1 MKNRLVKAVIA
12 ACMLFTVQAGAL
24 TNIQAA
30 QSTTIAD
37 GSYSVPTSLMK
48 STDIGT
54 ASMAGG
60 SLASEGTLEIKDGN
74 WYLVA
79 EFKTLDFGGMGKM
92 FGNASDI
99 KYYEGADLTQT
110 PKDAEIV
117 SYRDDAKVS
126 QGNTILENQRAVQ
139 KVRIPV
145 ADNSKGVYI
154 SMFIDFMNMNQD
166 AYIAFD
172 LKAAV
177 QTALTDSIAKA
188 KEISSK
194 DYTEASYAA
203 LQTAISNAEAAIANG
218 ADETELAVQVD
229 LLNKAMVAL
238 EKPVAPEQTYNLA
251 DGTYTVPVTVLKEN
265 SDDTSM
271 ASSAVKGATIVS
283 KGGVL
288 TVTLDMG
295 AVSVYGQ
302 TAYVDKVEYEASTGV
317 YEEVTDVEKDSEG
330 KLSKITFILPK
341 NTKNT
346 KVKFYYGGSP
356 RGAAARLSLD
366 LEHASAVST
375 SKFAGDGTYNVN
387 IALWNASKD
396 ELSMAASALDT
407 KATII
412 VKDGKAVMYMSTK
425 KMTLGTIVA
434 YLQEMK
440 VGEEQASVVSKDAD
454 GNPTMFSFSLPSE
467 EELIDVQVNPHVA
480 IMGNSY
486 IPARLK
492 VDYASLIKVSEETT
506 APTPE
511 TSQPPVVEPGQDET
525 TPAPTPTPL
534 PTPETVT
541 PTPDTGTPA
550 SGTQGSA
557 NSTTS
562 TSTATGT
569 AVGTK
574 GNVQTS
580 DATNTGIMISTLIAS
595 MGALLVLNRKRL
607 CKQGK

>member
-1 MKNRLVKAVIA
+1 MKNRLVKAVLS
-12 ACMLFTVQAGAL
+12 ACMLFAVQAGAL

-30 QSTTIAD
+30 QSSSIAD
-37 GSYSVPTSLMK
+37 GSYKVPTSLMN
-48 STDIGT
+48 SSNIGT
-54 ASMAGG
+54 PSMAAD
-60 SLASEGTLEIKDGN
+60 SLANEGILEIKNGN

-79 EFKTLDFGGMGKM
+79 EFKTLNFGGTGTVY
-92 FGNASDI
+92 GNASDI
-99 KYYEGADLTQT
+99 KYYEGSDLTQT
-110 PKDAEIV
+110 PIDAEIV

-126 QGNTILENQRAVQ
+126 QGGIILENQRAVQ

-145 ADNSKGVYI
+145 ASNSQGVYI
-154 SMFIDFMNMNQD
+154 NMSIDFMAGMKPD

-203 LQTAISNAEAAIANG
+203 LQTAISNAEAALVNG
-218 ADETELAVQVD
+218 SDEAELAQQAD
-229 LLNKAMVAL
+229 LLNKAIAAL
-238 EKPVAPEQTYNLA
+238 EKTVVPEQIYNLA

-271 ASSAVKGATIVS
+271 ASSAVKGATILS
-283 KGGVL
+283 KGGIL
-288 TVTLDMG
+288 TVSLDMG

-302 TAYVDKVEYEASTGV
+302 TAYVDKVEYEVSTGV
-317 YEEVTDVEKDSEG
+317 YEEVTDVEKDSDG
-330 KLSKITFILPK
+330 KLSKITFTLPK

-346 KVKFYYGGSP
+346 NVKFYYGGSP

-412 VKDGKAVMYMSTK
+412 VKDGKAIMYMSTK

-506 APTPE
+506 APTPDI
-511 TSQPPVVEPGQDET
+511 SQPPVVEPDQDET
-525 TPAPTPTPL
+525 TSTPTP
-534 PTPETVT
+534 V

-550 SGTQGSA
+550 SGTQSSA
-557 NSTTS
+557 NSTTSTS

-580 DATNTGIMISTLIAS
+580 DATNTGIMISTLITS